1 MEEKGSIEKVT
12 SLLPQGGGGDLR
24 EKIGELSGEAFMRP
38 FFVVCDNG
46 QSS

>member
-1 MEEKGSIEKVT
+1 MEEKGIIEKVT

-24 EKIGELSGEAFMRP
+24 EKIGELSGVAFMRP

-46 QSS
+46 QPS